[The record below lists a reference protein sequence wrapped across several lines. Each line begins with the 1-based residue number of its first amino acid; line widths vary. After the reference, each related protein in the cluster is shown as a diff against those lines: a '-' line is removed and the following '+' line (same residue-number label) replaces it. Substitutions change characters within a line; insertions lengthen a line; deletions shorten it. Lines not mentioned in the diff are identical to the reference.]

1 MRYDRVLEVF
11 ARKGSFIGLEIPIQT
26 GDGNVTWISSNGV
39 PILDVDGKL
48 LGCQGSDTDITERKL
63 AEEALSESE
72 EKYHMLVENAPS
84 VLWKTNEN
92 GISSLISSNIKEVY
106 GYTPEEI
113 YKEDHIGWFAGIHQ
127 DDLTK
132 VKENFQALF
141 DQGKKFEV
149 EYRIKRK
156 DGKWIWAHDVA
167 KFVSEENGERYAYGV
182 FTDITE
188 RKRAEEQLRKERDFS
203 KSLID
208 TAQTIILALD
218 PRGRIVSFNPYM
230 ENISGYRLEE
240 VQGKDWFESFLPGR
254 DHDRIRDIFKKSVN
268 NIQTHGNVNS
278 IITKD
283 GRELEIEWYD
293 KTLVSVEGD
302 TIGVLATGQDIT
314 ERKLVEEALWA
325 NEEKYRGLFDES
337 VAAVYVF
344 DTEKNFLDTNQSG
357 LDLLG
362 YPRDELLKLSIPDV
376 DADTEVVLPAHQKL
390 LGGDRLV
397 DYEHKLIRKDGTII
411 TVLNNSK
418 SLTDSDGNVVGMQ
431 STLIDITKRKL
442 AEEEAEKSRK
452 QLRELTSHLQD
463 VRENERTILAREIH
477 DELGQVL
484 TALSMDLSWIFDQL
498 PEEQKSIK
506 DKTKS
511 MEELVDST
519 VQIVKRISSELRPG
533 LLDDIGLSAAMEWQL
548 EEFKKRTGIPFKLRL
563 THEEAEIDN
572 QLSTVIFR
580 IFQESLTNIMRH
592 ANATQVKV
600 DLSVEDESILLKVDD
615 NGKGIT
621 SQQITDPKSFGLL
634 GIRERVDSF
643 NGQMKINGIP
653 DNGTTLTVDIP
664 LIQVGL

>member
-1 MRYDRVLEVF
+1 LRYDRVLEVF